1 MTSTVS
7 EAERKVFDR
16 RRYQREKLN
25 MFSCN
30 SAVYGFFLL
39 VILSHDFKASGVAS
53 NDVTA
58 IFNSEKWSLVNTE
71 SDALLDEGHRPPK
84 ASDSWKN
91 PDAEIF
97 VSIVEYRDS
106 RCPVTLKNLFTKAYN
121 PKRIYVGKTCSVELI
136 SRHTSMNYICWLSY
150 FMD

>member
-1 MTSTVS
+1 MLIDTYLQLGRWSRVNP
-7 EAERKVFDR
+7 DR
-16 RRYQREKLN
+16 QRLQREKLN
-25 MFSCN
+25 MLSCN

-39 VILSHDFKASGVAS
+39 LILSHDFKASGVAS

-58 IFNSEKWSLVNTE
+58 IFNSEKWSLVITE
-71 SDALLDEGHRPPK
+71 ADALIDEYNRPPK
-84 ASDSWKN
+84 ALDSWKN

-121 PKRIYVGKTCSVELI
+121 PKRIYVGETRCREVTSLFSSII
-136 SRHTSMNYICWLSY
+136 SFL
-150 FMD
+150 

>member
-1 MTSTVS
+1 M
-7 EAERKVFDR
+7 
-16 RRYQREKLN
+16 L
-25 MFSCN
+25 SCN

-39 VILSHDFKASGVAS
+39 LILSHDFKASGVAS

-71 SDALLDEGHRPPK
+71 ADALIDEYHRPPK
-84 ASDSWKN
+84 ASNSWKN

-121 PKRIYVGKTCSVELI
+121 PKRIYVGETRCREVTSLFNSIIICFQADLLASTLDNLTILI
-136 SRHTSMNYICWLSY
+136 
-150 FMD
+150 